1 MCGFQIL
8 DAIRKFIDKVL
19 KILTNKSNESFLVRK
34 EFKELV
40 KMYTYS
46 DSDFRKKYYEDEN
59 ALPIPHYIG
68 TVYKEGTKSSKCFK
82 DKELMFTNSCLKLI
96 YIIFQCVEPILKILY
111 PDGLSN
117 INITDTIKSEKLL
130 KKLKFILPPLTPEEL
145 YYAFKYLNDIEVRK
159 ALACVGSNAFNKI
172 YKAYESNN
180 KSAFIKE
187 VGEASNIKISMS
199 VYISLINNK
208 SNFLLRQYLQNID
221 INNSLDWQQIMYA
234 FSPSAMKLYKL
245 NQNKET
251 LAKMNLYE
259 LIKLYNE
266 ATSDYKT
273 LISTEISNPD
283 IPLAFRE
290 QAKDFWQKRNS
301 VFDDIKVKEN
311 KSKSK
316 DGRDTMVLNLI
327 IEGILHAIHKLMQEE
342 QVGAL
347 ESKEKKDG
355 FEQNVINTD
364 KCTLGKSDF
373 AWRLM
378 GSCNIDICNKTYRKF
393 LELLF
398 LYLSG
403 KDSRLEEIHALNVKL
418 NENYCNTTKYI
429 DTKINDFIFI
439 LGGELYEE
447 ENISDNP
454 VLNWCYSPQ
463 YELVSFL
470 YAFYGTE
477 YQKSNTKVSREEKKL
492 VINAPRLKSNGK
504 NNCYSFMGKHIDL
517 AINYRENAKARVEH
531 WVKIIEDCCTIARY
545 KISEEKKK

>member
-1 MCGFQIL
+1 
-8 DAIRKFIDKVL
+8 
-19 KILTNKSNESFLVRK
+19 
-34 EFKELV
+34 
-40 KMYTYS
+40 MYTYS
-46 DSDFRKKYYEDEN
+46 DSDFRKKYYEDEK

-82 DKELMFTNSCLKLI
+82 NKELMFTNSCLKLI

-117 INITDTIKSEKLL
+117 IKLNITDTIKSGKLL

-208 SNFLLRQYLQNID
+208 SNFLLRQYLQTID
-221 INNSLDWQQIMYA
+221 INNSLDCQQIMYA

-273 LISTEISNPD
+273 FICTEISNPD

-301 VFDDIKVKEN
+301 VFDDITVKED
-311 KSKSK
+311 KSKLK
-316 DGRDTMVLNLI
+316 EFYGTIVLNI
-327 IEGILHAIHKLMQEE
+327 TIEGILHAIHKLMQEDTSSDKDDLTKTEKEQEE

-347 ESKEKKDG
+347 ESKKKKDG

-463 YELVSFL
+463 YELASFL
-470 YAFYGTE
+470 YAFYGAE
-477 YQKSNTKVSREEKKL
+477 YEKSNTRGSREEKNL
-492 VINAPRLKSNGK
+492 L
-504 NNCYSFMGKHIDL
+504 
-517 AINYRENAKARVEH
+517 
-531 WVKIIEDCCTIARY
+531 
-545 KISEEKKK
+545 